1 MTTNAHRICMS
12 SDVRDDESR
21 EILIEGLVIAI
32 FRNAGNLFA
41 MDGMCM
47 HQGGPIAR
55 GKVEGGCVTCPWHGW
70 QYELNSGNNAATG
83 KPMLS
88 TYPIRDNEGWIE
100 IEIPGK

>member
-1 MTTNAHRICMS
+1 MT
-12 SDVRDDESR
+12 SDLLDDQSR
-21 EILIEGLVIAI
+21 EIFIEGLVIAV
-32 FRNAGNLFA
+32 FRNAGKLYA

-55 GKVEGGCVTCPWHGW
+55 GKVESGCVTCPWHGW

-88 TYPIRDNEGWIE
+88 TYPIRDHEGWIE
-100 IEIPGK
+100 IEIPTQSCI